1 MDIQLLGWIGFA
13 ILISAWIPQTW
24 QTIKEGYTTL
34 HIAFIIMYF
43 ASSVILTVYSILIE
57 DYVFIA
63 LNALLSLGSGI
74 NLFYKLFPRTQK
86 ETGNDS

>member
-13 ILISAWIPQTW
+13 ILISAWVPQTW
-24 QTIKEGYTTL
+24 QTIKEGSTHL

-43 ASSVILTVYSILIE
+43 TSSVLLTVYSILIE

-63 LNALLSLGSGI
+63 LNALLSFGSGI
-74 NLFYKLFPRTQK
+74 NLFYKLFPRMS
-86 ETGNDS
+86 EESADDS